1 MDWGSRKI
9 SLGEGVGMR
18 LENWLQQTGGPQCAW
33 PIRSPISGGSSS
45 KRSQGPSCQGGFFF
59 PKPTLWAVQ
68 GPSKPLQ
75 AGIPGHLLS
84 RSRCLLFPIIGVL
97 EVIHMYFREK
107 PQWAAT
113 KFKASLS
120 IKPGSLLLLPYYL
133 LSNYQAT
140 HQNFCREMR
149 LLFSKRTT
157 NVVSKM
163 TAKSVYEI
171 TRLPK
176 GCLNYKRKDTSLKHQ
191 NRDMVNYAMH
201 QVFQISWI
209 CWMGIQRKIIQS
221 KHDQMS
227 QPNLWLHSLIA

>member
-1 MDWGSRKI
+1 MLYTLISSGCPVPGTRVCLDFFLKQILIFFFPQVLRLSWSTIMLVIKGNAEEIWWTGVLERFLWVRGWGWGWRIGDSRPRPK
-9 SLGEGVGMR
+9 V
-18 LENWLQQTGGPQCAW
+18 AW

-59 PKPTLWAVQ
+59 PKLTLWAVQ
-68 GPSKPLQ
+68 GLSKPLQ

-84 RSRCLLFPIIGVL
+84 SSRCLLFPILGVL

-113 KFKASLS
+113 EFKASLS
-120 IKPGSLLLLPYYL
+120 IKPGSLMLLPSYYL

-149 LLFSKRTT
+149 LLFSKQTT

-163 TAKSVYEI
+163 TAK
-171 TRLPK
+171 
-176 GCLNYKRKDTSLKHQ
+176 
-191 NRDMVNYAMH
+191 
-201 QVFQISWI
+201 
-209 CWMGIQRKIIQS
+209 
-221 KHDQMS
+221 
-227 QPNLWLHSLIA
+227 